1 MLREL
6 AQAGDGSQPFKAFKA
21 KQNKTM
27 SELDGDVAL
36 RRAVESK
43 CSEVSSSLSYSVI
56 LWCVPL
62 F

>member
-56 LWCVPL
+56 L
-62 F
+62 